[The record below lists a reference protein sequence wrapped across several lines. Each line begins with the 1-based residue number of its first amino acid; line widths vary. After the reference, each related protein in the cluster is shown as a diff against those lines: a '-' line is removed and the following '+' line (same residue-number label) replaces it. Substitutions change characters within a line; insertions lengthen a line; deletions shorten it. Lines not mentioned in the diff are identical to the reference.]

1 MELGPY
7 AQSCANAY
15 REIGEQNGWR
25 KGRNSS
31 RGYDLLT
38 GPSAT
43 WDDRPHERY
52 LLVVNH
58 HLSSAAGQL
67 DACGG
72 CYEFGNL
79 SAVLTLARAV
89 FVESSKV
96 SWLLEADVMWSK
108 RAARAHFEL
117 LANLDVYVRRQPKRL
132 ESGHPSFRRRQWK
145 VYRDQLRD
153 DVIEKLFGKR
163 ALSKRD
169 DRLIGE
175 ALLTSAQLEDQF
187 ADLLSVNGLDGL
199 KGACVSA
206 PDVLIDPLAPLE
218 VDLATPSVVD
228 GTTVDQS
235 VLIAIQT
242 WLAAL
247 DAWIRYN
254 AWETSAVD
262 QLCDQLPR
270 LSRVPDAK

>member
-1 MELGPY
+1 MENGTH
-7 AQSCANAY
+7 AQICANAY
-15 REIGEQNGWR
+15 RDIGERNGWR
-25 KGRNSS
+25 KGRNSP

-38 GPSAT
+38 IPSAT

-72 CYEFGNL
+72 FYESGNL

-96 SWLLEADVMWSK
+96 SWLLEADVIWTK
-108 RAARAHFEL
+108 RAARAHLEL

-163 ALSKRD
+163 ALSKRND
-169 DRLIGE
+169 TLIGE
-175 ALLTSAQLEDQF
+175 TLLTSAHLEDQF
-187 ADLLSVNGLDGL
+187 ADLLCVNGPDGL

-206 PDVLIDPLAPLE
+206 PDVLIDPLASTDVRLEHPL
-218 VDLATPSVVD
+218 VVD
-228 GTTVDQS
+228 ARVVEQS
-235 VLIAIQT
+235 LVIAIEA
-242 WLAAL
+242 WLGAL
-247 DAWIRYN
+247 DAWVRYN
-254 AWETSAVD
+254 AWETAGVD
-262 QLCDQLPR
+262 QLR
-270 LSRVPDAK
+270 RHGTTRTA

>member
-1 MELGPY
+1 MEIGTH
-7 AQSCANAY
+7 AQICAHAY
-15 REIGEQNGWR
+15 RDIGDRNGWR
-25 KGRNSS
+25 KGRNSP

-38 GPSAT
+38 IPGPA

-52 LLVVNH
+52 LFVVNQ
-58 HLSSAAGQL
+58 HLSSAATQL

-96 SWLLEADVMWSK
+96 SWLLEGDVMWTK
-108 RAARAHFEL
+108 RAARAHLEL
-117 LANLDVYVRRQPKRL
+117 LVNLDAYVRRQPKRL

-163 ALSKRD
+163 ALSKRSD
-169 DRLIGE
+169 TLVGE
-175 ALLTSAQLEDQF
+175 ALLTSAHLEDQF
-187 ADLLSVNGLDGL
+187 ADLLCVNGPDGL
-199 KGACVSA
+199 KGASVSV
-206 PDVLIDPLAPLE
+206 PDVLVDPMAPLE
-218 VDLATPSVVD
+218 VVLATPPVVD
-228 GTTVDQS
+228 RTTVDQS
-235 VLIAIQT
+235 VIIAIQT

-254 AWETSAVD
+254 AWETAGVD
-262 QLCDQLPR
+262 QLRRQGTTL
-270 LSRVPDAK
+270 LA